1 MKWLSFAALLAA
13 TLGLSGCG
21 SLNWWSGPAE
31 QSRIPRDATIY
42 KCDDAKQLP
51 VRFEKD
57 GKSAM
62 IILTER
68 EFRLDQ
74 VPAASG
80 ARYSNGR
87 TTLNTKGNEASLEEG
102 NKTLYANCKSAG

>member
-1 MKWLSFAALLAA
+1 MRPLSFAALLAA
-13 TLGLSGCG
+13 VLVLAGCG

-31 QSRIPRDATIY
+31 QSRIPRDATVY
-42 KCDDAKQLP
+42 KCDDAKQLA

-62 IILTER
+62 IILPER

-74 VPAASG
+74 IQAASG

-87 TTLNTKGNEASLEEG
+87 TTLNTNGSDASLEEG
-102 NKTLYANCKSAG
+102 NKTLYANCKSGG

>member
-1 MKWLSFAALLAA
+1 MKWFSYAVLLVA
-13 TLGLSGCG
+13 TFGLGGCG

-31 QSRIPRDATIY
+31 QSRAPRDATIY

-62 IILTER
+62 IILPER

-74 VPAASG
+74 IQAASG

-87 TTLNTKGNEASLEEG
+87 TTLNTKGTDASLEEG
-102 NKTLYANCKSAG
+102 SKTLYANCKSAS